1 MRADDL
7 LDAIGKID
15 DESILD
21 AKQIKKSKKR
31 TWITIVSVA
40 ACLVLF
46 FLIPNIPNF
55 IGYNSS
61 DDRYT
66 EMSSTEMILAYDYI
80 DVYYI
85 ENNTIKSEKVYLPCS
100 PEDIFYYWRDKNGI
114 GEEVRFIK
122 VKIESNSK
130 TTVSQ
135 FQGENVVEH
144 QIGDYHVYN
153 LTISKNFKNYYKQF
167 EESLLLEALEKTMK
181 YNDSMNYNEFNIYF
195 E

>member
-1 MRADDL
+1 MKADDL
-7 LDAIGKID
+7 LDAIGIID
-15 DESILD
+15 DESILN
-21 AKQIKKSKKR
+21 AKQIKKSRKR
-31 TWITIVSVA
+31 AWITIGSVA

-61 DDRYT
+61 DDRYI
-66 EMSSTEMILAYDYI
+66 EMSNTEIALAYDFI
-80 DVYYI
+80 DIYYI
-85 ENNTIKSEKVYLPCS
+85 ENGNIKSEKVYLPCS

-114 GEEVRFIK
+114 GEEVQFIK
-122 VKIESNSK
+122 VNIESNSK

-135 FQGENVVEH
+135 FQGEGVVEH
-144 QIGDYHVYN
+144 QIGDYRIYN

-167 EESLLLEALEKTMK
+167 DEKLLLEALEKTMK
-181 YNDSMNYNEFNIYF
+181 YNDSINYNEFNIYF